1 MRVDAR
7 AEQPFAPLA
16 SYLDQFGGRVLIGAD
31 SPGRREVLHEM
42 LRAASLKVD
51 TVSSWDDFANGTAR
65 LVLTVAPDV
74 QGLTLTSPPVA
85 IISEAQLFGARA
97 RQERRRKRAQVDPEA
112 ILRDLQN
119 LTPGSPVVHEEYGVG
134 RYVGL
139 QPMEVA
145 GQSGEFLVLEYQ
157 DGDRVY
163 VPVQSLHLVSR
174 YTGSAPE
181 SALLHKLGTDQWARA
196 RKRAAEQIRDVA
208 AELLDLYARRKA
220 QKGLKLP
227 LAETEYQAFANAFP
241 FEETDDQAEAIGNV
255 LKDLQSDRPM
265 DRIVCGDVGFG
276 KTEVAMRAAFATV
289 QAGKQVAVLVPTTL
303 LAQQHTA
310 NFRDR
315 FADWPIRVETLSRFG
330 TSKET
335 LATLE
340 GIEKGSVDIVVATQK
355 LLHAHVRFKDLGLII
370 VDEEHRFGV
379 RDKDR
384 LQTLRAEVHVLTLTA
399 TPIPRTLNMALGGLR
414 DLSLITTPL
423 AERLAIKTF
432 VTEWHGPTIREAAL
446 RELRR
451 GGQIYFVHNEVQT
464 IERPHR
470 KCRPW
475 YRKPMCASPTARCA
489 NASSKS

>member
-51 TVSSWDDFANGTAR
+51 TVSGWEEFAKSTAP
-65 LVLTVAPDV
+65 LALTIAPDV

-85 IISEAQLFGARA
+85 VISETQLFGARA

-119 LTPGSPVVHEEYGVG
+119 LSPGSPVVHTEYGVG

-145 GQSGEFLVLEYQ
+145 GQNGEFLVIEYQ
-157 DGDRVY
+157 DGDRVH
-163 VPVQSLHLVSR
+163 VPVQSLHLVTR

-181 SALLHKLGTDQWARA
+181 SAPLHKLGTDQWARA

-241 FEETDDQAEAIGNV
+241 FEETDDQAEAIRSV

-276 KTEVAMRAAFATV
+276 KTEVAMRAAFAAV

-315 FADWPIRVETLSRFG
+315 FADWPIRIETLSRFG
-330 TSKET
+330 TTKET
-335 LATLE
+335 QATLE

-414 DLSLITTPL
+414 DLSLITTPP

-432 VTEWHGPTIREAAL
+432 VTE
-446 RELRR
+446 
-451 GGQIYFVHNEVQT
+451 
-464 IERPHR
+464 
-470 KCRPW
+470 
-475 YRKPMCASPTARCA
+475 
-489 NASSKS
+489 